1 MAAEI
6 SVTLRVTFA
15 KSGVAD
21 GIDFAFNADLAA
33 SPPKYNRTLQALS
46 TSEEA
51 INLGEATG
59 GGGIAVLINRGSGTD
74 NIHIRQATGAANFC
88 TLKPGEACFFRWSTV
103 TTAPFAVASA
113 GTPALEIVTLAA

>member
-6 SVTLRVTFA
+6 SVTFRVTFA

-21 GIDFAFNADLAA
+21 GIDFTFNADWAA
-33 SPPKYNRTLQALS
+33 SPPKYNSTVQALS
-46 TSEEA
+46 TTEEA

-59 GGGIAVLINRGSGTD
+59 GGGVVVLINRGTGTD
-74 NIHIRQATGAANFC
+74 NIHIRQATGAANFL
-88 TLKPGEACFFRWSTV
+88 TIKPGEGHLFRWSTS

-113 GTPALEIVTLAA
+113 GTPPLQIITLAA